1 MEEVVLVD
9 LLECSVFIEV
19 STSGLLDFLE
29 LVGEFLGKNW
39 IILNHL
45 AEIVHQDLNVI
56 WLFTLY
62 RLCGDLSGFFNLEEL
77 FNACLVIPLLTAG
90 LERVLIIW

>member
-1 MEEVVLVD
+1 VEEVVLVD

-29 LVGEFLGKNW
+29 LVGEFLGKSW